1 MSVSTLAALLC
12 AIKVLISPGQWD
24 ANTCVDHAKEYIE
37 VSNKYSI
44 DPLVLV
50 SINIYECDME
60 DYRDVIYSS
69 SKGIIARDICPT
81 GLRIKKHL
89 YQTRGGYSFHEV
101 LDKSAK
107 LLASYKQYHNKHCT
121 DKNHSYLQHYNT
133 GYKNH
138 DNNYDNQVL
147 EIYTALRS
155 GKSTLSKKINLRAR
169 EIAHNIRRITSHEKL
184 KDIYKD
190 CNPRSSCTVAKNWS
204 NSSSSSKASS
214 P

>member
-24 ANTCVDHAKEYIE
+24 ANTCVDHAQEYIE
-37 VSNKYSI
+37 VSNKYNI

-50 SINIYECDME
+50 SINIYECDMD
-60 DYRDVIYSS
+60 DYKDVVYSN
-69 SKGIIARDICPT
+69 SKGIYARDICPT

-89 YQTRGGYSFHEV
+89 YQTRGGYTMYEV

-107 LLASYKQYHNKHCT
+107 LLSSYKQYHNKHCSN
-121 DKNHSYLQHYNT
+121 KSHSYLQHYNT
-133 GYKNH
+133 GFKAH

-155 GKSTLSKKINLRAR
+155 GKSTLSNKVNPRAR
-169 EIAHNIRRITSHEKL
+169 EIAHNIRRITNHDKHN
-184 KDIYKD
+184 DIFKD
-190 CNPRSSCTVAKNWS
+190 CNPRSSCAVAKNW
-204 NSSSSSKASS
+204 NGKSSGSQTAS